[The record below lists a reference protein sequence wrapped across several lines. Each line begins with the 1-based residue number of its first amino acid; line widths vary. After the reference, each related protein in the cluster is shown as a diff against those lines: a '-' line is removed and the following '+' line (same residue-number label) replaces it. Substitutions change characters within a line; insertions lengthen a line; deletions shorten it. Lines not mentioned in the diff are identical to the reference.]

1 MSMPATDRTDDAT
14 GLTAEIA
21 AKAAGIRH
29 AALPA
34 PAATVAKQCLLDW
47 LGVTLAAVDEPLVR
61 ILRDQAADE
70 GGTAQAGLLG
80 TGGRVTAAQAA
91 LVNGSA
97 GHALDFDDVHMAVT
111 GHPSVPVLPAV
122 LAVAEREGLGG
133 KAAVEGIVAG
143 IETMARIGLLMAPGH
158 YEAGFHATATV
169 GHFGAAAAAGRML
182 GLDADTMAT
191 AFGIAGTQAAGLK
204 SMFGTMCKPLHAG
217 KAAADGLF
225 AADLARRGFT
235 ANPAVLEVDQGFAAS
250 QTTTVNPARA
260 RAEPAG
266 GYFIPDTLFKYHA
279 ACYLTHSMV
288 EAIGAARRQHGFAA
302 DEVQGV
308 RVTVDGG
315 HFRVCNI
322 PSPST
327 GLESKFSL
335 RQMAAFALSGID
347 TAAQD
352 TFTDEL
358 AQRRDL
364 VRLREKVAIE
374 RDQGRLSEKR
384 AAQVAITLADGRVLT
399 AEHNVAIPER
409 DLELQWQKLSAKFLA
424 LAVPVVGADKA
435 GRLVE
440 LCRNLEGEAG
450 LGWLVELAQR

>member
-1 MSMPATDRTDDAT
+1 MSVPATDRTDDAT

-21 AKAAGIRH
+21 ARAAGIRH
-29 AALPA
+29 DSLPG

-47 LGVTLAAVDEPLVR
+47 LGVTLAAVDEPLVD
-61 ILRDQAADE
+61 ILRRQAAED
-70 GGTAQAGLLG
+70 GGTAQAGLVG
-80 TGGRVTAAQAA
+80 RGGRATAAQAA

-111 GHPSVPVLPAV
+111 GHPSVPVLPTV
-122 LAVAEREGLGG
+122 LAVAERNGLGG
-133 KAAVEGIVAG
+133 RAAIEGIVAG
-143 IETMARIGLLMAPGH
+143 IETMARIGLLVAPGH

-182 GLDADTMAT
+182 GLDAAQMAT

-217 KAAADGLF
+217 KAAADGLL

-250 QTTTVNPARA
+250 QTRTVNPAAA
-260 RAEPAG
+260 RREPAG

-288 EAIGAARRQHGFAA
+288 EAIGDARRQHGFAA
-302 DEVQGV
+302 DEVKGV
-308 RVTVDGG
+308 RVSVDGG

-322 PSPST
+322 PSPAT

-347 TAAQD
+347 TAALD
-352 TFTDEL
+352 TFSDAL
-358 AQRRDL
+358 AVRRDL
-364 VRLREKVAIE
+364 VALREKVAIE
-374 RDQGRLSEKR
+374 QDNGRLADRR
-384 AAQVAITLADGRVLT
+384 AAHVAITLSDGRVLT
-399 AEHNVAIPER
+399 AEHNVAIPMR
-409 DLELQWQKLSAKFLA
+409 DLDLQWQKLSAKFMA
-424 LAVPVVGADKA
+424 LAAPVVGADKA

-440 LCRNLEGEAG
+440 LCRSLEGEAG
-450 LGWLVELAQR
+450 LAGLVELAQA